1 MKNNHSGEAKVVII
15 GGGSGISVV
24 LRGIKQ
30 LTSNISAIVTMA
42 DDGGSSGI
50 LREDLGMLPPG
61 DIRNCILALSDTEP
75 IMEKLMQ
82 HRFGDNCLK
91 KHNLGN
97 VIIAA
102 LVELTGSFEAALSQ
116 LHNIFAVKGRVLP
129 VSLDDIVLEATLK
142 DGTVVLGE
150 SKIPYACMKKNSK
163 IDRLKLIPESCE
175 LFPEIKSVIEKS
187 DVILLGPGSLYT
199 SILPNLL
206 VGDMVKYLKEAKAKV
221 VYCANLLTQPG
232 ETSGLSVED
241 HLFELERQVGAEF
254 IDVILVNNEKVDE
267 GVFENYKKEGSE
279 VIMLGDAGR
288 ERLQKRGVKIIED
301 ALVEYKAG
309 YIRHDALKVAELL
322 LDQIETKI
330 Y

>member
-1 MKNNHSGEAKVVII
+1 MSNTNRLSPKVLVI
-15 GGGSGISVV
+15 GGGSGISVI

-30 LTSNISAIVTMA
+30 LTDNITAVVTMA

-82 HRFGDNCLK
+82 HRFNDNCLK

-129 VSLDDIVLEATLK
+129 VSLDDLVLEATLS
-142 DGTVVLGE
+142 DGTIVLGE
-150 SKIPYACMKKNSK
+150 SKIPYACIKKNSK
-163 IDRLKLIPESCE
+163 IDKIKLIPESCE
-175 LFPEIKSVIEKS
+175 LFPEIPPAIENS
-187 DVILLGPGSLYT
+187 DIILLGPGSLYT

-206 VGDMVKYLKEAKAKV
+206 VGKMAEKLKKAKAKV

-232 ETSGLSVED
+232 ETSSMTLEE
-241 HLFELERQVGAEF
+241 HLFELERQVGTEF
-254 IDVILVNNEKVDE
+254 IDVILVNNQKVDE
-267 GVFENYKKEGSE
+267 AIFEKYKKEGSE
-279 VIMLGDAGR
+279 VILLSPEGR
-288 ERLQKRGVKIIED
+288 NKLITRGVEIIED
-301 ALVEYKAG
+301 DFIEYKAG
-309 YIRHDALKVAELL
+309 YIRHNALKVAEVLIN
-322 LDQIETKI
+322 QIEMRI